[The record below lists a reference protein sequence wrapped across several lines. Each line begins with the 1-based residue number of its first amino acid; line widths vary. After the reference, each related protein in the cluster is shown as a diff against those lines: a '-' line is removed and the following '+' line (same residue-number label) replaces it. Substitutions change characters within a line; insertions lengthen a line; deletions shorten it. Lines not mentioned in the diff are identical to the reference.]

1 MTMYQVV
8 TEDPVGTFTFDP
20 SPTLPLNTISFS
32 CGNEEILRVSNK
44 GFWVRGVEVEQDN
57 KEAENVYNSFR
68 QWLTWQHLKK
78 E

>member
-1 MTMYQVV
+1 M
-8 TEDPVGTFTFDP
+8 
-20 SPTLPLNTISFS
+20 
-32 CGNEEILRVSNK
+32 LRVSNK

-68 QWLTWQHLKK
+68 QWLTWQHLTK